1 MKKISILL
9 LLASSLLSSCDNG
22 YNPLKGKSY
31 FDYTSTSFLGSTVS
45 LEEDATSITY
55 IEDNS
60 NDYRVKA
67 IKGDSTEDL
76 IIKGVEGDLN
86 ASSLRLCSYKEFDEY
101 VVFSLYPF
109 DYEEDSTD
117 QYSLIDNVRPIS
129 VLDDQ
134 TREIS
139 NYTFIIYKPKMLVR
153 ICPCTNSI
161 NLFYNVKSEKYE
173 YPIPLMYHYSGY
185 YLIHDYCKRIST
197 GDGLSTFKVEGDGS
211 INDWDT
217 TYKIYFSGDLKN
229 SFLKAYNVNSLS
241 SHVTVCE
248 EKEDGK
254 LEDCYEYAFYY
265 YYTEWEGKE
274 YIGFDKSEVRKYS

>member
-9 LLASSLLSSCDNG
+9 LLASCLLASCDNG

-31 FDYTSTSFLGSTVS
+31 FDFTSSSFLGDTVS
-45 LEEDATSITY
+45 LEEDVTSITY

-76 IIKGVEGDLN
+76 IIKGVKGDLN

-101 VVFSLYPF
+101 VAFSLYPF
-109 DYEEDSTD
+109 DYEEDFPD

-129 VLDDQ
+129 VLDDK

-139 NYTFIIYKPKMLVR
+139 NYTYLIYKPKMLIR

-173 YPIPLMYHYSGY
+173 YPVPLMYHYSGY

-197 GDGLSTFKVEGDGS
+197 GDGLSTFKVVGDGS
-211 INDWDT
+211 IKDWSD

-229 SFLKAYNVNSLS
+229 SFYKAYNVNSLS
-241 SHVTVCE
+241 SHATVCE
-248 EKEDGK
+248 EEDDK
-254 LEDCYEYAFYY
+254 IVDRYNYVFYY

-274 YIGFDKSEVRKYS
+274 YIGFETSEVRKYS